1 MTREHDRSLTVRREQ
16 PRGTRVI
23 ALGGEHG
30 WAEAAL
36 LKHETREAW
45 PGAKHVI
52 VDFSAATFVDSSV
65 INWLLRL
72 NATPGRAFALSIVE
86 GEPGSFVGRLFSTMG
101 LREVFAC
108 HATRE
113 QVPSEPRVAPTDI
126 PNAATHSIGPLR
138 AHWVERAG
146 PAHELA
152 RAGSELGRTSTETHP
167 ED

>member
-1 MTREHDRSLTVRREQ
+1 MTREHDRTLTVRREQ

-30 WAEAAL
+30 WPEAAL

-45 PGAKHVI
+45 PGATHVI

-65 INWLLRL
+65 INWLLGL
-72 NATPGRAFALSIVE
+72 NAIPGRAFALSIVE
-86 GEPGSFVGRLFSTMG
+86 GEPGSFVARLFSTMG

-113 QVPSEPRVAPTDI
+113 QVSSEPRAAHTET
-126 PNAATHSIGPLR
+126 PNAATRSIGPLR
-138 AHWVERAG
+138 ARWVERSG
-146 PAHELA
+146 PAHDLA
-152 RAGSELGRTSTETHP
+152 PVASELCRTSTETNP
-167 ED
+167 DD